1 MNKVTIICERMKC
14 ECMEKDKLL
23 REMCG
28 SGWVRGYNTGDVVRE
43 ARLKSIRARH
53 TSKPKRA
60 GHLINI

>member
-1 MNKVTIICERMKC
+1 
-14 ECMEKDKLL
+14 L
-23 REMCG
+23 REKYCWLIAG
-28 SGWVRGYNTGDVVRE
+28 GWFVLREKYCWLVADKPNEQRDDTGDVVRE